1 MQPTDSI
8 ELLIPVQAVPGANGK
23 RAFVNPKTGRAHVV
37 DKTKGKDAFIG
48 TVKLFASEQA
58 KSVGWKIAAGAYSAY
73 YEFRFARP
81 NSHYG
86 TGKNEGFVKPK
97 FVDAPHGQKPDVTNL
112 VKRLEDALTDVI
124 WADDRSVDLSV
135 AAKTWHHRNEIRVIV
150 IRSEKRSDFVSDA
163 LSAFGRRIYQADGR
177 EWRHGDARGLAGDSE
192 PFVEPE
198 FVVLGGRGRK

>member
-1 MQPTDSI
+1 MQPPDSI
-8 ELLIPVQAVPGANGK
+8 ELLIPVQAVPGANNK
-23 RAFVNPKTGRAHVV
+23 RAFVNPKTGKAHVV
-37 DKTKGKDAFIG
+37 DKTKGKDSFIA

-58 KSVGWKIAAGAYSAY
+58 KFVGWKIAAGAHSAY

-112 VKRLEDALTDVI
+112 VKRLEDALTDVV

-135 AAKTWHHRNEIRVIV
+135 ATKTWHHRNEIRVIV
-150 IRSEKRSDFVSDA
+150 VRSENRSNFVSDA
-163 LSAFGRRIYQADGR
+163 LSAFGRRIYQADCQ
-177 EWRHGDARGLAGDSE
+177 EWRGGDARGLAGD
-192 PFVEPE
+192 PGTIVDPN
-198 FVVLGGRGRK
+198 FVVLGDGA